1 MIKVINAGLMT
12 TVQDNGRW
20 GYQAFGMPVAGAM
33 DRLAF
38 KVANLLLGN
47 DENEA
52 ALEFTM
58 MGGEYEFTGAALVAI
73 TGADMSV
80 TLDGQ
85 PVENWSSFE
94 VSAGSKLNFAFA
106 KSGCRAYL
114 AVKGGLD
121 LPLVLGSRATYT
133 RAKVGGLEGRAL
145 KVGDVINFL
154 GKATGGKP
162 VKLAEEFIPQ
172 MPNEVSIRALLGPQ
186 DEDFT
191 AAGISTLFADVYTIT
206 NEADRMGYRME
217 GAVIEHAT
225 KPDIVSDALCQ
236 GAIQV
241 PGHGMPIV
249 MMADRQTT
257 GGYTK
262 IGSVISSDLRI
273 LAQAKPGDKVRFVQ
287 VSDEEAVAA
296 LKVEQELYAKIK
308 TSLSGQVGQSDAK
321 TKQYK
326 LTVNDVEYFVTVQE
340 K

>member
-12 TVQDNGRW
+12 TVQDKGRW

-33 DRLAF
+33 DILAF
-38 KVANLLLGN
+38 KVANILLGN
-47 DENEA
+47 DENQA

-58 MGGEYEFTGAALVAI
+58 MGGEYEFTADALVAI
-73 TGADMSV
+73 TGADMAA

-85 PVENWSSFE
+85 AVDNWSAFE
-94 VSAGSKLNFAFA
+94 VSAGSKLNFTFA

-145 KVGDVINFL
+145 KVGDEIKFL
-154 GKATGGKP
+154 GNATGGKP

-191 AAGISTLFADVYTIT
+191 AAGIKTLFDDAYTIT

-296 LKVEQELYAKIK
+296 LQAEQDLYAKIK
-308 TSLSGQVGQSDAK
+308 SSLSGQVGQNDAK

-326 LTVNDVEYFVTVQE
+326 MTVNDVEYFVTVQE